1 MNEKMLWQ
9 FYITFWSTLIVSFFV
24 IYGCD
29 FSLLKSMILSSVSSA
44 TLSVINIYFQNRC
57 KTRKNEM
64 QEIKEI
70 KKGLSKILIDYES
83 EEYYKNILNN
93 AIKKL
98 VKIERKLK

>member
-1 MNEKMLWQ
+1 MTEKMLYQ
-9 FYITFWSTLIVSFFV
+9 FYITFWSTLIVSFFI

-29 FSLLKSMILSSVSSA
+29 FSLLKTMILSSVSSA

-57 KTRKNEM
+57 KSRKNEI

-93 AIKKL
+93 TIKKL
-98 VKIERKLK
+98 DKLERKLK

>member
-1 MNEKMLWQ
+1 MTEKMLYQ
-9 FYITFWSTLIVSFFV
+9 FYITFWSTLIVSFFI

-29 FSLLKSMILSSVSSA
+29 FSLLKTMILSSVSSA

-57 KTRKNEM
+57 KSRKNEI

-83 EEYYKNILNN
+83 EEYYKILLNN
-93 AIKKL
+93 TIKKL
-98 VKIERKLK
+98 DKLERKLK